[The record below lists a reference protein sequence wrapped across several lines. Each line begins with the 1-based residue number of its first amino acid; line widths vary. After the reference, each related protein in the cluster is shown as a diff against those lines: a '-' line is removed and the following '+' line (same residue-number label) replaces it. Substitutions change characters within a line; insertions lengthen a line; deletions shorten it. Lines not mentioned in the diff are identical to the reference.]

1 MGVKEQ
7 KLEFLSINN
16 LIKENEELKKQ
27 IKNIKR
33 GQKNVERRI
42 EYENKKKYY
51 SLFNKIADP
60 VFIFDATTYKFL
72 DCNESVLKKYGYTRD
87 EILTMT
93 PFDLHKPEEFDK
105 VRESIENR
113 SDDDSN
119 ILIQL
124 TKDRRQRIVKL
135 ITEETYYEG
144 NPAWITIVH
153 DITEQKMFE
162 EELQKYKSQLEEIVD
177 EKTIEVLITNRKLE
191 NEIQERK
198 KAEQIISESEIKF
211 RNIIE
216 KSLDGIM
223 LIDESGSVIEWNKG
237 QENIYGS
244 ERAMIVGKK
253 IWDVQFQHE
262 PKVTRVPKT
271 AKKITTLWKNFFK
284 TGNNPFEN
292 NLQVSLIE
300 RSNGELRDIQQL
312 YFPIETD
319 TGLMMACTTRDI
331 TAKLAME
338 RQLFQS
344 QKMEAIGT
352 LAGGIAHDFNNILG
366 AIMGFTEL
374 AIRKSETDSPLRKYL
389 NQINTAS
396 KRATELVKQ
405 ILTFS
410 RRDKREKEPVQ
421 MSTIMKEAF
430 KLLRSLL
437 PSNMEFNS
445 NIQAPNAF
453 VLADPTQMHQV
464 VMNLCT
470 NAEHAMRG
478 RIKRKLEVTLKETTI
493 KPGQYKELKPGPYL
507 LLSVSDTGY
516 GIKPELIDKI
526 YDPFFTTKKVG
537 EGTGMGLAVVH
548 GIVKSHNGHI
558 YVESEV
564 GKGTTF
570 SVLLPKIID
579 VILKKEDQMEIIQG
593 GNERI
598 LLVEQDPAL
607 IEAEKE
613 LLEELGYIIEATINS
628 ADAYKMFESKPNK
641 YDLIIT
647 DFTMPNLTGLQLIKK
662 IRAKDSK
669 IPVILCTGLNEIVS
683 KEEANE
689 LKIGDFINK
698 PIDLI
703 NLAKIIRKLIE
714 KNKSA

>member
-1 MGVKEQ
+1 
-7 KLEFLSINN
+7 
-16 LIKENEELKKQ
+16 
-27 IKNIKR
+27 
-33 GQKNVERRI
+33 
-42 EYENKKKYY
+42 
-51 SLFNKIADP
+51 
-60 VFIFDATTYKFL
+60 
-72 DCNESVLKKYGYTRD
+72 
-87 EILTMT
+87 
-93 PFDLHKPEEFDK
+93 
-105 VRESIENR
+105 
-113 SDDDSN
+113 
-119 ILIQL
+119 
-124 TKDRRQRIVKL
+124 
-135 ITEETYYEG
+135 
-144 NPAWITIVH
+144 
-153 DITEQKMFE
+153 
-162 EELQKYKSQLEEIVD
+162 
-177 EKTIEVLITNRKLE
+177 
-191 NEIQERK
+191 
-198 KAEQIISESEIKF
+198 
-211 RNIIE
+211 
-216 KSLDGIM
+216 
-223 LIDESGSVIEWNKG
+223 
-237 QENIYGS
+237 
-244 ERAMIVGKK
+244 
-253 IWDVQFQHE
+253 
-262 PKVTRVPKT
+262 
-271 AKKITTLWKNFFK
+271 
-284 TGNNPFEN
+284 
-292 NLQVSLIE
+292 
-300 RSNGELRDIQQL
+300 
-312 YFPIETD
+312 
-319 TGLMMACTTRDI
+319 
-331 TAKLAME
+331 
-338 RQLFQS
+338 
-344 QKMEAIGT
+344 
-352 LAGGIAHDFNNILG
+352 
-366 AIMGFTEL
+366 
-374 AIRKSETDSPLRKYL
+374 
-389 NQINTAS
+389 
-396 KRATELVKQ
+396 
-405 ILTFS
+405 
-410 RRDKREKEPVQ
+410 
-421 MSTIMKEAF
+421 
-430 KLLRSLL
+430 
-437 PSNMEFNS
+437 
-445 NIQAPNAF
+445 
-453 VLADPTQMHQV
+453 
-464 VMNLCT
+464 
-470 NAEHAMRG
+470 MRG